1 MSEKRQETAK
11 PEEDH
16 GQNNARAWLD
26 SIREMV
32 AALEALESGET
43 EETTIDGDTYTDPDE
58 VRERIQESA
67 LSVRVRSGWFEPQAE
82 LIDATRRPA
91 EFEILLTT
99 GGPALRIIGELD
111 DYGQANNARLE
122 YQDWGTPWT
131 QFSLFTHDGKTIQEA
146 SAAESD
152 VLTFAQCFYF
162 GE

>member
-16 GQNNARAWLD
+16 GQNNARGWLD

-67 LSVRVRSGWFEPQAE
+67 LSVQVRSGWYTPGETPKAG
-82 LIDATRRPA
+82 

-111 DYGQANNARLE
+111 DYGQPDNARLE

-131 QFSLFTHDGKTIQEA
+131 SLPLFDDEDG
-146 SAAESD
+146 
-152 VLTFAQCFYF
+152 VLTFARCFYF

>member
-1 MSEKRQETAK
+1 MIEQSV
-11 PEEDH
+11 
-16 GQNNARAWLD
+16 L
-26 SIREMV
+26 SVMV
-32 AALEALESGET
+32 RDGWRNPGEALPSCG
-43 EETTIDGDTYTDPDE
+43 
-58 VRERIQESA
+58 
-67 LSVRVRSGWFEPQAE
+67 AE
-82 LIDATRRPA
+82 

-131 QFSLFTHDGKTIQEA
+131 RFSAYQEDGVSIQEA

>member
-43 EETTIDGDTYTDPDE
+43 EETTIDGDTYTDSDE
-58 VRERIQESA
+58 VRGRIEESA
-67 LSVRVRSGWFEPQAE
+67 LSVQVRSGWYTPGETPKAE
-82 LIDATRRPA
+82 

-131 QFSLFTHDGKTIQEA
+131 RFSAYQEDGVSIQEA

>member
-1 MSEKRQETAK
+1 MGTKRRETAK

-26 SIREMV
+26 RIREMV
-32 AALEALESGET
+32 AALEATENEEPGE
-43 EETTIDGDTYTDPDE
+43 IDGDTYTDPDE
-58 VRERIQESA
+58 VRERIEESA
-67 LSVRVRSGWFEPQAE
+67 LSVRVRSEWYAPGETPKAGE
-82 LIDATRRPA
+82 Y
-91 EFEILLTT
+91 EILLTT

-122 YQDWGTPWT
+122 YQDWFEPWT
-131 QFSLFTHDGKTIQEA
+131 RFSPYQEDGATIEEA

-162 GE
+162 GEE

>member
-1 MSEKRQETAK
+1 MSGKRQETAK

-26 SIREMV
+26 NIREMV

-43 EETTIDGDTYTDPDE
+43 EEATIDGDTYADPDE

-67 LSVRVRSGWFEPQAE
+67 LSVQVRSGWYTPGETPTAE
-82 LIDATRRPA
+82 
-91 EFEILLTT
+91 EFCILLTT

-111 DYGQANNARLE
+111 DYGQPDNARLE

-131 QFSLFTHDGKTIQEA
+131 PFSLFGDDGKSIEEA
-146 SAAESD
+146 SATESD

>member
-1 MSEKRQETAK
+1 MNEKR
-11 PEEDH
+11 EDH
-16 GQNNARAWLD
+16 GQENARGWLG

-32 AALEALESGET
+32 AALNATENGET
-43 EETTIDGDTYTDPDE
+43 VTIDGDTYDDPDK
-58 VRERIQESA
+58 VRERIEENA
-67 LSVRVRSGWFEPQAE
+67 LSVQVRSGWYGPGETTQAE
-82 LIDATRRPA
+82 

-111 DYGQANNARLE
+111 EYAQANNARLE
-122 YQDWGTPWT
+122 FQDWGTPWT
-131 QFSLFTHDGKTIQEA
+131 RFDVYKETDNDIKEC

>member
-26 SIREMV
+26 NIREMV

-58 VRERIQESA
+58 VRERIQESV
-67 LSVRVRSGWFEPQAE
+67 LSVQVRSGWYTPGETPKAE
-82 LIDATRRPA
+82 
-91 EFEILLTT
+91 EFCILLTT

-122 YQDWGTPWT
+122 YQDWFEPWT
-131 QFSLFTHDGKTIQEA
+131 PFSLYTGIIGEGATIEEA

>member
-1 MSEKRQETAK
+1 MSNDTMSNDASKATPQ
-11 PEEDH
+11 EDH
-16 GQNNARAWLD
+16 GQNNARGWLD
-26 SIREMV
+26 SIRQMV
-32 AALEALESGET
+32 AALKALESGES
-43 EETTIDGDTYTDPDE
+43 ETATIDGDEYTDAED

-67 LSVRVRSGWFEPQAE
+67 LSVQVRSGWYTPGETPKAE
-82 LIDATRRPA
+82 

-99 GGPALRIIGELD
+99 GGPALRIVGELD

-131 QFSLFTHDGKTIQEA
+131 RFSPYDDGATIEEA

-152 VLTFAQCFYF
+152 VLVFAQEFYF